1 MVKNITNYG
10 VFVELAPGIGGMIH
24 ISDLSW
30 LKRFN
35 HPGEYTKVGQNIDV
49 MIMGIDKENRKLQ
62 LGHKQLEEDPWNTLQ
77 DTFAIGTLHEG
88 TVSRR
93 DDKGA
98 TVQLSY
104 GLEGFA
110 PNRHLTKE
118 DGKSI
123 GADETAQ
130 FMVIEFDRNEKRIV
144 VSHSRIWEQGQA
156 EAVEAAKK
164 EAKAEA
170 DNTRKAVKNV
180 QSKVEKATLGDLGVL
195 ADLKK
200 KMTEGNTSDESAAG

>member
-1 MVKNITNYG
+1 
-10 VFVELAPGIGGMIH
+10 MIH

-35 HPGEYTKVGQNIDV
+35 HPSEYTKVGDNIDV
-49 MIMGIDKENRKLQ
+49 VILGIDKENRKLQ
-62 LGHKQLEEDPWNTLQ
+62 LGHKQLEEDPWNALQ
-77 DTFAIGTLHEG
+77 DTFAIGTIHEG
-88 TVSRR
+88 TVIRS

-98 TVQLSY
+98 IVQLPY

-144 VSHSRIWEQGQA
+144 VSHTRIWEQAQI
-156 EAVEAAKK
+156 EEKEAAKK
-164 EAKAEA
+164 EARVEA
-170 DNTRKAVKNV
+170 DKTKKAVKNI
-180 QSKVEKATLGDLGVL
+180 QGKVEKATLGDLGVL

-200 KMTEGNTSDESAAG
+200 KMEGGEAAAADDANLNNFL